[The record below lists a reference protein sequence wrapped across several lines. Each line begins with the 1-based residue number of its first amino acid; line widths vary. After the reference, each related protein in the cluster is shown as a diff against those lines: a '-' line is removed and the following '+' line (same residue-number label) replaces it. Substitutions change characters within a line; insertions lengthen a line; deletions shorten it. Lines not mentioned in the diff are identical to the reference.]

1 MLSSWMRVGML
12 AAAPLV
18 IGAVACGSDDDDPS
32 PSSEAGASGGGSDN
46 QGGGDGNGEAGSG
59 ASAAGAGSGGTSSS
73 GGSGAEA
80 GGGGAP
86 GSAGTSSL
94 GGAGVGGAGV
104 GGAGVGGAGVGGAGG
119 GLDAMSTAC
128 SALPATIVMGPTN
141 GLTTVGA
148 VLCYSLEDAACRV
161 TTNTYS
167 DGTNPCP
174 NGERLLGFYSETD
187 QVANRIHAGDPEM
200 VAEIISLSSG
210 TINQEFPSDAS
221 GIAAGTSVTTVI
233 EVGQRSFQV
242 VFTFSGASLTVTS
255 FNEVL

>member
-18 IGAVACGSDDDDPS
+18 IGAVACGSDDDDPA

-46 QGGGDGNGEAGSG
+46 QGGGDGNGQAGSS

-80 GGGGAP
+80 GGGGEP
-86 GSAGTSSL
+86 GSAGTTSQ
-94 GGAGVGGAGV
+94 GGVGGAGV
-104 GGAGVGGAGVGGAGG
+104 GGAGVGGADG

-148 VLCYSLEDAACRV
+148 VLCYSLDDAACRV
-161 TTNTYS
+161 TTNTYA

-221 GIAAGTSVTTVI
+221 GIAADTSVTTVI
-233 EVGQRSFQV
+233 EVGQQSFQV

>member
-18 IGAVACGSDDDDPS
+18 IGAVACGSDDDDPA

-46 QGGGDGNGEAGSG
+46 QGGGDGNGEAGSS

-73 GGSGAEA
+73 GGTGAEA

-86 GSAGTSSL
+86 GSAGTSSQ
-94 GGAGVGGAGV
+94 GGAGL

-200 VAEIISLSSG
+200 VAEIISLSNG

-233 EVGQRSFQV
+233 EVGQQSFQV

>member
-86 GSAGTSSL
+86 GSAGTSSQ
-94 GGAGVGGAGV
+94 GGAGL